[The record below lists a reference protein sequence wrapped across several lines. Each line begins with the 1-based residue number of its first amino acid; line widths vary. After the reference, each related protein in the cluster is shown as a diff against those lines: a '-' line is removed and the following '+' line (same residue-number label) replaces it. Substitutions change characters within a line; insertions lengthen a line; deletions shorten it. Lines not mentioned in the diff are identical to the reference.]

1 MTNSGQLLFE
11 RQKRRGFVVAC
22 WFGGFYRKEI
32 RADGRPD
39 IIDLA
44 RDERVQ
50 AYAIDTAVKLP
61 SNPEAHMERGN
72 LRIVSLAAILVPSL
86 IPVVALKESIDNLR
100 AGHGTERKGNRIRS
114 LCDETLPRRGGY
126 WRWSHTY

>member
-61 SNPEAHMERGN
+61 SNAKAHMPGGKAPSAAGCN
-72 LRIVSLAAILVPSL
+72 IGSLPNSSGSLEGINRQFAGRARNRTQGQPYQELV
-86 IPVVALKESIDNLR
+86 
-100 AGHGTERKGNRIRS
+100 
-114 LCDETLPRRGGY
+114 
-126 WRWSHTY
+126 